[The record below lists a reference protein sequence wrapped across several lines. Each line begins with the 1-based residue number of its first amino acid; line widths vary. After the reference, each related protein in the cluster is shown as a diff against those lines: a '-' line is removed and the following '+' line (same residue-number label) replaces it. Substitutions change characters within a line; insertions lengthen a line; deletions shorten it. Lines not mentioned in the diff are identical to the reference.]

1 MKAARNQRGEVVAGP
16 GAPQSKADHAYAVIR
31 QNIIDGKS
39 VPGERLAIEHLAREI
54 KVSVVPVR
62 EAIRR
67 LEAEG
72 FVTFTRNVGATVASI
87 DLDRYPETIEAV
99 AVLEGVATGLAAPHL
114 TATDLKKARALNEE
128 LRRSVDKLDP
138 VRFTRTNA
146 QFHKTLY
153 VRCPNRHLL
162 GMVEREWALLET
174 TRRSGFSLVPERASR
189 SVEEHE
195 ELIRL
200 IEEGRPGDEIEAF
213 ARRHRMRTAR
223 SVLQHLG
230 DNMEA
235 AESWA

>member
-1 MKAARNQRGEVVAGP
+1 MKAARNERGEVVGGP

-31 QNIIDGKS
+31 QNILDGKS

-99 AVLEGVATGLAAPHL
+99 AAPHL
-114 TATDLKKARALNEE
+114 TVTDLKTARALNEE
-128 LRRSVDKLDP
+128 LRRSIDKLDP

-146 QFHKTLY
+146 HFHKTLY

-174 TRRSGFSLVPERASR
+174 TRRSGFSLVPERASK

-195 ELIRL
+195 ELVRM
-200 IEEGRPGDEIEAF
+200 IENGQPGEEIEAF
-213 ARRHRMRTAR
+213 ARQHRMRTAR

-230 DNMEA
+230 ENMEA
-235 AESWA
+235 AESWS